1 MSVSALQRWLA
12 IQALCW
18 VPLLLAQVWLVA
30 MGRFQAA
37 WLAPGAVLFV
47 ASYTTLWISLR
58 PRGTPAD
65 YATLARF
72 LALLAALIWAGVAG
86 EITGPIWTLWLVVVV
101 SDLVDGWLAR
111 RFGGSEQG
119 EVLDMETDQL
129 TTLGLASVVTVL
141 AGAGVWTLL
150 LPGLK
155 YVFALGMLAR
165 GVDAHQ
171 AKPVDGDNTRG
182 KRICAAVMSLL
193 LACAFPLT
201 PPPLRIAASL
211 VAVVLL
217 GYSFSS
223 DAVFLLRGAR
233 RPSKVA

>member
-12 IQALCW
+12 VQALVW
-18 VPLLLAQVWLVA
+18 VPLLLVQAWLVA
-30 MGRFQAA
+30 TESFEAD
-37 WLAPGAVLFV
+37 WLAYGALLLF
-47 ASYTTLWISLR
+47 ASYVTLWFCLR

-72 LALLAALIWAGVAG
+72 VALVAAVIWVGLAGR
-86 EITGPIWTLWLVVVV
+86 ITWTIWTLWLVVVV
-101 SDLVDGWLAR
+101 SDLVDGWFAR

-129 TTLGLASVVTVL
+129 TTLALASVVTVL

-155 YVFALGMLAR
+155 YVFAIGMLVR

-171 AKPVDGDNTRG
+171 PKPIDGDNVRG
-182 KRICAAVMSLL
+182 KRICALVMTLL
-193 LACAFPLT
+193 LICALPVA
-201 PPPLRIAASL
+201 PQPLRIVSSL
-211 VAVVLL
+211 TAVLL
-217 GYSFSS
+217 LSYSFSS

-233 RPSKVA
+233 RPTKVA